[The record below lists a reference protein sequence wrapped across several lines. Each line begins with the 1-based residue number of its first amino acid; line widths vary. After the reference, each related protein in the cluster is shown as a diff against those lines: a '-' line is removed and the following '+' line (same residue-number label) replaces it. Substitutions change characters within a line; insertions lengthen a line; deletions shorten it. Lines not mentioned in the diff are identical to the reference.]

1 MEVVEPDAVAGAAAA
16 PHAHVV
22 VYDLEELAGLRDPP
36 RLYLGPDRHVVQGD
50 LERPRADELEQIKKT
65 FKPNSPFQFKAEGP
79 TCVSTALQRK
89 KVIMQA

>member
-22 VYDLEELAGLRDPP
+22 VYDLEELARLRDPP
-36 RLYLGPDRHVVQGD
+36 GLYLGPDRHVVQGD
-50 LERPRADELEQIKKT
+50 LERPRADELEQIDKHLKLT
-65 FKPNSPFQFKAEGP
+65 LHFKGEGP